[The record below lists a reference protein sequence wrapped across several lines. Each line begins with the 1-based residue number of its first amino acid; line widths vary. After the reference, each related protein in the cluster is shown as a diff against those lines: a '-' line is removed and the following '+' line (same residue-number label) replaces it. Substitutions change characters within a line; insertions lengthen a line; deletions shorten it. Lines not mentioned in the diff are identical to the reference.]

1 MVSVPVVE
9 DSLLHAT
16 RCGTCLMKWA
26 LSGVGFLH
34 GVEVEHQEI
43 HCPPRFAIFFP
54 YYHVVAACKYV
65 CMSVTGSLFFSR
77 FCRRYGRSPHF
88 LDLSCC
94 LYNRLTAGLLMCA
107 IRVDHMKYSR
117 KFVFYNF
124 CLECTRIPGTGI
136 HVLALCV
143 FLLEAFPR
151 SLFCRGAKENKD
163 WWSRH
168 IIALC
173 NCMVFNEGRLLLWFL
188 CRDIHLS

>member
-1 MVSVPVVE
+1 
-9 DSLLHAT
+9 
-16 RCGTCLMKWA
+16 
-26 LSGVGFLH
+26 
-34 GVEVEHQEI
+34 
-43 HCPPRFAIFFP
+43 
-54 YYHVVAACKYV
+54 
-65 CMSVTGSLFFSR
+65 MSVTGSLFFSR

-107 IRVDHMKYSR
+107 IRLDHMKYSR

-168 IIALC
+168 IIAFCVIVWFSMKGDSCSGFFVVISICHRSELFC
-173 NCMVFNEGRLLLWFL
+173 ENILITHVQEHVFTTNNYNV
-188 CRDIHLS
+188 